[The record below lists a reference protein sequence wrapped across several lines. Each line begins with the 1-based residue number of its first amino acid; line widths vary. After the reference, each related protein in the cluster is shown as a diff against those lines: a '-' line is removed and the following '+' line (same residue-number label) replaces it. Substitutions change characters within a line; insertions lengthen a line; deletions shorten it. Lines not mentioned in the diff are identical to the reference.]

1 MSASIR
7 IDTEQASSLPWW
19 RYWQVW
25 MVVLLPAIVVVAS
38 VSTYFIAANGV
49 DPVLAR
55 DSQPT
60 TTQVGSSEK
69 IVISNP
75 SLAPAVM
82 GRNHAA
88 TGVKPSVIT
97 P

>member
-1 MSASIR
+1 MTAATPLNA
-7 IDTEQASSLPWW
+7 DTTLSLPWW

-25 MVVLLPAIVVVAS
+25 MVVLGPALVVVAS
-38 VSTYFIAANGV
+38 VATYFIAAHAA

-55 DSQPT
+55 DGQAVQAKSVT
-60 TTQVGSSEK
+60 TEK
-69 IVISNP
+69 IVITDP
-75 SLAPAVM
+75 SMAPAIV

-88 TGVKPSVIT
+88 TGVKPSTVT